1 MSLIYCDYIYCP
13 SLGEWSA
20 EWGSGDKLLGY
31 EAVKCILKYMIV
43 PDIAVISI
51 VVDPNVS
58 TNGVQKVR
66 NIYALKRYVFFIV
79 IGAFRIRT

>member
-1 MSLIYCDYIYCP
+1 
-13 SLGEWSA
+13 
-20 EWGSGDKLLGY
+20 
-31 EAVKCILKYMIV
+31 MIV

-66 NIYALKRYVFFIV
+66 KIYAFKRYIFFIV